1 MKVYTLSGYASGG
14 ILIFCVIPVAHSI
27 CRVYIYLA
35 STYSIIIA
43 VYMFV
48 CICVYSTTQILEE
61 CDNQG
66 SQKWCKMQH
75 SWLKG

>member
-1 MKVYTLSGYASGG
+1 MKFYTQSGNASGG
-14 ILIFCVIPVAHSI
+14 ILIFFVIPVAHSI
-27 CRVYIYLA
+27 CRVLLA
-35 STYSIIIA
+35 STYSIIVA

-48 CICVYSTTQILEE
+48 CTCVYSTTQILEE

-75 SWLKG
+75 LWLKG